1 MTPRGARRG
10 LTQQATVEPDAQP
23 ELCFHTGPRLEGGTR
38 DGGVAVRGPR
48 RRWWVVR
55 CLVVPAPVPAV
66 PPVPVP
72 VSVVMATP
80 VVAVVVVISV
90 MPVAVCAGHAA
101 GEDLRYLHVVSS
113 LGGETGFLRP
123 HGRYRSSFSKGYQQ
137 VVDK

>member
-1 MTPRGARRG
+1 MVRETAGSLFA
-10 LTQQATVEPDAQP
+10 
-23 ELCFHTGPRLEGGTR
+23 GPAVVGGWF
-38 DGGVAVRGPR
+38 G
-48 RRWWVVR
+48 
-55 CLVVPAPVPAV
+55 CLVVPAPIPAV

-123 HGRYRSSFSKGYQQ
+123 MGGIALVSRKVTNR
-137 VVDK
+137 